1 MYPAWANLAT
11 LFAGRDSKFQEGVA
25 DARRRANTPVFW
37 MLGRTQS
44 GKTSVIRFLTGAPE
58 AEIGNGF
65 RACTKTSR
73 EYPFPNPEAPLLN
86 FLDTRGIDE
95 PGYDPAEDLAMF
107 NDRAHVLVVT
117 VKALDH
123 AQENLLRNLAII
135 RKAKPG
141 RPVLLLLTCL
151 HEAYPQTQHPS
162 PYPFGSSLYPEG
174 IAVDLARSIALQ
186 QERFKPLVDDIIPI
200 DLTKPEEGFTEP
212 NYGGEALKQSIL
224 DHLPKAIRQTML
236 SLDEVTN
243 EFRDESLRRAMP
255 VILSYATLSAG
266 AGAIPVPFVDMLLLP
281 GIQAKMITD
290 LATVYGQ
297 PISAERFWEIAS
309 SLGAGVLARQAA
321 REAIKIIPGVG
332 SAAGA
337 ALAFGMTFALGRAF
351 CIYYRNVLQGHVPD
365 TGTLKKIFEE
375 ELGKAGRF
383 WKQGS

>member
-1 MYPAWANLAT
+1 MYPSWANLAN
-11 LFAGRDSKFQEGVA
+11 LFAGRDQKFQAGIA
-25 DARRRANTPVFW
+25 DARHRANMPVFW
-37 MLGRTQS
+37 MLGRTQT
-44 GKTSVIRFLTGAPE
+44 GKTSVIHYLTGAPE

-65 RACTKTSR
+65 RPCTRYSR

-95 PGYDPAEDLAMF
+95 PGYDPAEDLAQF
-107 NDRAHVLVVT
+107 NDKAHVIVVT

-123 AQENLLRNLAII
+123 AQENLVRNLDTI
-135 RKAKPG
+135 RRAKPG

-151 HEAYPQTQHPS
+151 HEAYPQKQHPT
-162 PYPFGSSLYPEG
+162 PYPFGSSLYPPN
-174 IAVDLARSIALQ
+174 ISVDLTRSIALQ
-186 QERFKPLVDDIIPI
+186 QDRFKTLVDDIIPI
-200 DLTKPEEGFTEP
+200 DLTKPEEGFAEP
-212 NYGGEALKQSIL
+212 NYGGDALKQSIL

-236 SLDEVTN
+236 TLDAVTS

-255 VILSYATLSAG
+255 VIVSYSTLAAG
-266 AGAIPVPFVDMLLLP
+266 AGAIPVPFIDMFLLP
-281 GIQAKMITD
+281 GIQAKMIAD

-297 PISAERFWEIAS
+297 PLSAERFWEIAS

-351 CIYYRNVLQGHVPD
+351 CIYYRAVCQGHVPD
-365 TGTLKKIFEE
+365 TGTLKRIFEE
-375 ELGKAGRF
+375 ELGKASRF
-383 WKQGS
+383 WKPGG